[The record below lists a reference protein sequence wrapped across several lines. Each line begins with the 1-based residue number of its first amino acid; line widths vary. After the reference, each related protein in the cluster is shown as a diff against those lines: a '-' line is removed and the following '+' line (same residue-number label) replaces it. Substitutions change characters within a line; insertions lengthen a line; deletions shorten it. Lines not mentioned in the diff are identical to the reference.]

1 VVHQHDWDDP
11 VLAAD
16 HRSAIMKPV
25 CALITTQQ
33 TSRVPFKVSSLLAV
47 PKLGVVGMLSGQL
60 CQPLSGLGR
69 GLKL

>member
-1 VVHQHDWDDP
+1 
-11 VLAAD
+11 
-16 HRSAIMKPV
+16 MKPV